1 LLTEVFMRYFL
12 PAIALLSAIGAV
24 IAIVTS

>member
-1 LLTEVFMRYFL
+1 MRYLQRLSFL
-12 PAIALLSAIGAV
+12 PAIGLLSAIGAV